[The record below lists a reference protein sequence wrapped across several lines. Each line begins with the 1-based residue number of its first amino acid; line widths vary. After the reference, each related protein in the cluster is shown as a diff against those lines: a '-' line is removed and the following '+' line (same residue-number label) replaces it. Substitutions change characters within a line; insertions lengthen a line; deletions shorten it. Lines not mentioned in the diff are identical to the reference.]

1 MTDNVILSAGDAC
14 NCEAGVP
21 TLLAHVVNNRGLW
34 GAGFVLAI
42 SRRWPEI
49 KRYYDKRCKYY
60 EERPEELLGS
70 IQCVD
75 AAQDITVVN
84 MFAMA
89 GVYHS
94 RYNPTPLQT
103 DSLFRCLK
111 ALRRKAETDGYRVIQ
126 MPKIGAGLARGDW
139 STILKIIKTIFA
151 GSAVIVK
158 IKTL

>member
-1 MTDNVILSAGDAC
+1 MTDNVILWSGDAC
-14 NCEAGVP
+14 NCEDGVP

-49 KRYYDKRCKYY
+49 ERYYLKRCKAY
-60 EERPEELLGS
+60 EERSEELLGS
-70 IQCVD
+70 IQCVE
-75 AAQDITVVN
+75 ATQNITVVN

-103 DSLFRCLK
+103 NYLFRCLQ

-139 STILKIIKTIFA
+139 STILKIIKTVFA
-151 GSAVIVK
+151 GSSVIVK